1 MLCPMMGNGIPIT
14 CTAIYR
20 KRTGQ
25 PMLSAGSK
33 NPTALAVWSVKL
45 HRKEFVMHTSQ
56 ETIWQSTDLR
66 NDMKAHIELL
76 EILAEAE
83 ADVQNSRTAP
93 AADTFNA
100 LRASLQKGS
109 LKV

>member
-1 MLCPMMGNGIPIT
+1 
-14 CTAIYR
+14 
-20 KRTGQ
+20 
-25 PMLSAGSK
+25 
-33 NPTALAVWSVKL
+33 
-45 HRKEFVMHTSQ
+45 
-56 ETIWQSTDLR
+56 
-66 NDMKAHIELL
+66 MKAHIELL

>member
-33 NPTALAVWSVKL
+33 NPTALAVWSVNL
-45 HRKEFVMHTSQ
+45 MPPTLIAFFRRLCYYDTVLLFIFLFTCRSN
-56 ETIWQSTDLR
+56 TARLR
-66 NDMKAHIELL
+66 TGVIFM
-76 EILAEAE
+76 
-83 ADVQNSRTAP
+83 
-93 AADTFNA
+93 A
-100 LRASLQKGS
+100 LVREQRG
-109 LKV
+109 